1 MSSIRERLFSKNSK
15 YYKKVYDEEKEKQS
29 NIRTNLSKYMS
40 DKGVMVN
47 TNNFGTTRTS
57 LPIQERSENVQN
69 KQFSV
74 NNNSLQRNV
83 ELEQKYQNIKKS
95 DEYKEKEN
103 ELIEQ
108 SNKVGY
114 AKYNYDQELVNEDN
128 IGLYDKTL
136 GTIFEGAKSVFDYS
150 GGLVKN
156 ENGDFMYLPNK
167 TELKQQKVQD
177 SYDTGVGKFL
187 GTAGY
192 EIGKIAGTT
201 AINQVLPGVSSGLYF
216 GKMYVDST
224 NNAIRDGY
232 DTSSATLYGLVSVAS
247 EYITGKFLG
256 SATKKLTGGKTN
268 AYTTLLNDTFN
279 KMLKKPMLSKV
290 LANAGSEATE
300 EFIQEFL
307 DNVTKLAVLDKST
320 NLGDYVS
327 IFNPDTFADALYSAG
342 VGAISGGVLGSVQ
355 DITNNS
361 NSNNIYQTYK
371 NQLLETKKNTTN
383 KEEIERIDGIIA
395 EIDKIQENGIQSNEN
410 ISTVQ
415 DIVNNENRANSN
427 YSMSENNIGF
437 PIKNYQ
443 YVKSDNIKIDNLR
456 KSASQYFDSS
466 KGSVNFINT
475 IEKLI
480 EEKGYNIV
488 FDDTITTFD
497 GKVANGQVTT
507 ENGETTIKLNPKS
520 GRAGEFLLVHEI
532 THVIEND
539 TLRNLVLDYASKKP
553 GYASAIESL
562 KATYGTND
570 VSSEVVADISGQLLG
585 NQEFINSLSLEQ
597 PSIFRRIYNKI
608 IELANK
614 ITGNSNEALFIR
626 DLKNKWEEAYRTT
639 ILGQSVNN
647 INNTIFYSINP
658 NFATEYDN
666 WNKKSRNGNFVIGKT
681 SEALKSIGLDERNI
695 VIDKSKILSIKNK
708 HPEMTDDFIKQIP
721 NILENPTIILKSQS
735 VNGRLVIF
743 GDIITTNGRP
753 ILVAMELNPAENNA
767 NVDKIYKVAS
777 AYGRQNVRHIQNWL
791 NNPDNILYIDKQKNR
806 TINWLNGLGL
816 QLPVPSTNNGSSV
829 NNIPQSNQNV
839 KSDTLSTKYSMQESN
854 TNTDIIDDIREFQKG
869 TNSFVESFKG
879 DYFTE
884 MLKTAGIKVPSS
896 FNYVS
901 DIRPDFSFT
910 TTKNLTRQQY
920 NAISNAMIKLKEFDT
935 NSITQNNIKY
945 SLDENTNITDDQIR
959 EIINNQINYYEDDG
973 YVDSSSS
980 RYEDML
986 SDIFSEVE
994 KIKKSELSDEDSENI
1009 LYLMG
1014 EFYDSELEGYVS
1026 KEIHIRQDDQYNELI
1041 EKIDNS
1047 SDYIKN
1053 HNYISNLKS
1062 DYKYN
1067 ISNKN
1072 EIVNNIED
1080 TFKELTII
1088 DGFISKL
1095 SSLTEID
1102 YIDTSSKST
1111 STYIDIEKQSLN
1123 NKDVVNLLEENGA
1136 NPNDMQKI
1144 IDDEH
1149 IDDTDTIKIR
1159 IANHDVGGRFD
1170 MNSQSFIDYDSG
1182 DIELKIYY
1190 LKNYNNKENVEL
1202 SSTKYSMQ
1210 ENQSDTVDSQEIP
1223 LSQRVSGDKLLDTL
1237 DFIDEIKSVGA
1248 EVDDNGYV
1256 TVYHQT
1262 TDENA
1267 QKIMQTGEMISR
1279 ELDIF
1284 FSTSSNAQ
1292 QSDGRGTTKLEFK
1305 IPAEKLILDDIF
1317 DDNADVKISLNGQN
1331 KLDVS
1336 DYLVT
1341 RSQYSQN
1348 NLTWQEH
1355 LEKNYKATGTRTNM
1369 RDILL
1374 PTREDI
1380 QRIEYSDINLPLPNK
1395 TSNPLEI
1402 ANLTPNNANTTPDL
1416 PVVKRNQVNDGD
1428 SRFAENIRNKTNM
1441 LTEEQKNAILS
1452 DEEVRYYDKITNEES
1467 LNKAFE
1473 KLQKNGADE
1482 TVNWFSKKSEEAN
1495 ATDVAEGWILLKQYA
1510 DNGNSDG
1517 MVAVAKKLRDIGTKS
1532 GQTVQAFNIMARM
1545 TPEGMIKYAQTEL
1558 MDAYDNMVKGKTK
1571 EWIDK
1576 HKSDFDLTP
1585 QETGAILD
1593 IMKKVSTMEDGYD
1606 KRVELAKI
1614 QKIMTDKLP
1623 PSRGAGIKSWMRIS
1637 MLFNPKTQI
1646 RNVAGNAVIAPVN
1659 YFSDLFASIAD
1670 KMVGSKTGYRTTGIT
1685 DIPNYVKGFKKG
1697 AYQSYND
1704 FRLGIN
1710 TRNIKGN
1717 RFEITEGKSF
1727 NNNTRIGKTLNRVDS
1742 LLSFMLD
1749 AGDRT
1754 FYEAS
1759 FTNSINNQLVLN
1771 NTTEVTQEMIDIAT
1785 QEALSRT
1792 WQDNNNYT
1800 KFVLSVR
1807 NGLNKINV
1815 KGYGLGDV
1823 LIPFAKTPANLTKAI
1838 VDYSPAGL
1846 VNTLVKGKNLKNA
1859 IETGQFTPQMQH
1871 DFVQSLGKATAGT
1884 MLYVLGYALAKAGI
1898 TSGESDDDKDVQN
1911 FMKNTLGVNSYSI
1924 KIGDKSFTYDWAQPL
1939 AAPLSI
1945 MANIVQKENENASTL
1960 ETVLS
1965 SLDTAGNILLEQS
1978 FMESINTA
1986 LNNTSGLATGV
1997 QEAIFDLPARAIPT
2011 FMKQIADMIDGTQ
2024 RTSFEYGK
2032 PLESAINSVKSKIPF
2047 LSKTLAPSVDSMGR
2061 EIQKYGGKNN
2071 IFNVF
2076 LNPANVS
2083 TENISIS
2090 AKEIYRL
2097 YKSTGETNI
2106 MPRVAPYYINQD
2118 GNKITLSSEQRA
2130 KYQKISGDIIEDNVK
2145 KLLQNSQYNELS
2157 DKEKTEVISDIVNYS
2172 YNIAQ
2177 KEVLDIELSETYKKA
2192 YEYSQIGDISDYY
2205 NFKANIDDTDKDTK
2219 RDSISNYLL
2228 NSDLDNVELA
2238 FLYGSYYSSEEILNN
2253 LVKADIPL
2261 KEFIKYDS
2269 QEFTS
2274 DYYTNGKTIPNSRKY
2289 KVINYINSLSLS
2301 IPQKAILIKMEYN
2314 SFDAYDTQIVN
2325 YINDF
2330 DYSEFDKAS
2339 MLKLIGFDF
2348 YDKYLVN
2355 YINSQ
2360 NLSIDEKEEKLKDL
2374 GFTIRNGVVYFK

>member
-15 YYKKVYDEEKEKQS
+15 YYKKIYDEEKEKQS

-57 LPIQERSENVQN
+57 LPIQERSETVQN
-69 KQFSV
+69 KQFSI

-83 ELEQKYQNIKKS
+83 ELEQKYQDIKKS

-114 AKYNYDQELVNEDN
+114 AKYNYDQALVNEDD

-136 GTIFEGAKSVFDYS
+136 GTLFEGAKSVFDYS
-150 GGLVKN
+150 GGFVKN
-156 ENGDFMYLPNK
+156 ENGDFMYLPNR

-177 SYDTGVGKFL
+177 SYDTEIGKFL

-201 AINQVLPGVSSGLYF
+201 AINQILPGVGSGLYF

-224 NNAIRDGY
+224 NNAIREGY

-247 EYITGKFLG
+247 EYLTGKFLG
-256 SATKKLTGGKTN
+256 SATKGLTGGKTN
-268 AYTTLLNDTFN
+268 AYETLLNDTFN

-300 EFIQEFL
+300 EFIQEYL

-320 NLGDYVS
+320 NLGDYAS
-327 IFNPDTFADALYSAG
+327 IFTNPDILSDALYSAG
-342 VGAISGGVLGSVQ
+342 VGAVSGGVLGGVQ
-355 DITNNS
+355 DIANNN

-383 KEEIERIDGIIA
+383 KEEIARIDGIIA

-415 DIVNNENRANSN
+415 DIVNYENQAKLN
-427 YSMSENNIGF
+427 YSMEENNIGF
-437 PIKNYQ
+437 PIKSYQ

-456 KSASQYFDSS
+456 KSASQYFDNS

-480 EEKGYNIV
+480 DEKGYNIV

-520 GRAGEFLLVHEI
+520 GRAGEFLLIHEI
-532 THVIEND
+532 THAIEND

-553 GYASAIESL
+553 EYASAIESL

-626 DLKNKWEEAYRTT
+626 DLKNKWEEAYRIKNSNNLNGTKYHVSDNFSNEIDQVLNGTYKSNNQVKARDYTPQILVENGVSDLPMLITAKHIKST
-639 ILGQSVNN
+639 IYSFDEAQKLGLPTDNVNYHALGKERLLN
-647 INNTIFYSINP
+647 
-658 NFATEYDN
+658 
-666 WNKKSRNGNFVIGKT
+666 VIDSLDDPLEIYKT
-681 SEALKSIGLDERNI
+681 SKDNYLVITEILDDNGRNI
-695 VIDKSKILSIKNK
+695 VVPIKIDGKGTYNDVYIDENQIK
-708 HPEMTDDFIKQIP
+708 
-721 NILENPTIILKSQS
+721 
-735 VNGRLVIF
+735 
-743 GDIITTNGRP
+743 
-753 ILVAMELNPAENNA
+753 
-767 NVDKIYKVAS
+767 S
-777 AYGRQNVRHIQNWL
+777 AYGRNNLERYLKNNNFEKIYTKKGITL
-791 NNPDNILYIDKQKNR
+791 NERVQYPNIGNSID
-806 TINWLNGLGL
+806 
-816 QLPVPSTNNGSSV
+816 
-829 NNIPQSNQNV
+829 NNIPQSTQNV
-839 KSDTLSTKYSMQESN
+839 KSDTSSVTSSTSVKQDFSYQ
-854 TNTDIIDDIREFQKG
+854 G
-869 TNSFVESFKG
+869 TNHSRDKASGKG
-879 DYFTE
+879 ITVDKMY
-884 MLKTAGIKVPSS
+884 
-896 FNYVS
+896 
-901 DIRPDFSFT
+901 
-910 TTKNLTRQQY
+910 QQ
-920 NAISNAMIKLKEFDT
+920 IPKLA
-935 NSITQNNIKY
+935 NN
-945 SLDENTNITDDQIR
+945 T
-959 EIINNQINYYEDDG
+959 
-973 YVDSSSS
+973 
-980 RYEDML
+980 
-986 SDIFSEVE
+986 
-994 KIKKSELSDEDSENI
+994 
-1009 LYLMG
+1009 
-1014 EFYDSELEGYVS
+1014 
-1026 KEIHIRQDDQYNELI
+1026 
-1041 EKIDNS
+1041 
-1047 SDYIKN
+1047 
-1053 HNYISNLKS
+1053 
-1062 DYKYN
+1062 
-1067 ISNKN
+1067 
-1072 EIVNNIED
+1072 
-1080 TFKELTII
+1080 
-1088 DGFISKL
+1088 
-1095 SSLTEID
+1095 
-1102 YIDTSSKST
+1102 
-1111 STYIDIEKQSLN
+1111 LN
-1123 NKDVVNLLEENGA
+1123 DV
-1136 NPNDMQKI
+1136 
-1144 IDDEH
+1144 
-1149 IDDTDTIKIR
+1149 
-1159 IANHDVGGRFD
+1159 
-1170 MNSQSFIDYDSG
+1170 
-1182 DIELKIYY
+1182 
-1190 LKNYNNKENVEL
+1190 NNKEAFEQIEKVKDNPNAKITIYRATTGDTINSGDWVFLDKNHAESFTKSIITKTPLPGYKVVEKTVKASDVDWTGKNL
-1202 SSTKYSMQ
+1202 EFGYFPQTQSNISSTNYSMQ
-1210 ENQSDTVDSQEIP
+1210 ENQSNTLQSQEIP
-1223 LSQRVSGDKLLDTL
+1223 LDQRVSGDKLLDTL

-1248 EVDDNGYV
+1248 VVDDNGYV

-1355 LEKNYKATGTRTNM
+1355 LEKNYKSTGTRTNM

-1374 PTREDI
+1374 PTRDDI
-1380 QRIEYSDINLPLPNK
+1380 QRLEYSDINLPLPNK

-1441 LTEEQKNAILS
+1441 LTDEQKNVILS

-1838 VDYSPAGL
+1838 VDYSPVGL

-1924 KIGDKSFTYDWAQPL
+1924 KIGDKSFTYDWAQPI

-1945 MANIVQKENENASTL
+1945 MANIVQKEDENASTL

-2083 TENISIS
+2083 TENISTS

-2106 MPRVAPYYINQD
+2106 MPRVAPYSINQD
-2118 GNKITLSSEQRA
+2118 GDKITLSSEQRA
-2130 KYQKISGDIIEDNVK
+2130 KYQKVSGSIIEDNVK
-2145 KLLQNSQYNELS
+2145 KLLQNSQYNELD

-2228 NSDLDNVELA
+2228 NSDLDNEELA

-2274 DYYTNGKTIPNSRKY
+2274 DYYANGKTIPNSRKY

-2374 GFTIRNGVVYFK
+2374 GFNIRNGVVYFR

>member
-40 DKGVMVN
+40 DNREENQQQAILEEPKLPILEELKKNYDNAQKKVEEDTQKVGNYLNERGQNVNINKPFQANLISNRVIDNSKKNLNGRVTLHDVVEDYNKVLNGEDENTTSQAN
-47 TNNFGTTRTS
+47 TNKEGIKQLKENLRLSKNERALSKYLYESEKVNSEDVTFADKTIGQIPRAISDLFSNMTDSRDIKDEQGNTTR
-57 LPIQERSENVQN
+57 LPSYSE
-69 KQFSV
+69 
-74 NNNSLQRNV
+74 
-83 ELEQKYQNIKKS
+83 I
-95 DEYKEKEN
+95 
-103 ELIEQ
+103 
-108 SNKVGY
+108 
-114 AKYNYDQELVNEDN
+114 
-128 IGLYDKTL
+128 
-136 GTIFEGAKSVFDYS
+136 
-150 GGLVKN
+150 
-156 ENGDFMYLPNK
+156 
-167 TELKQQKVQD
+167 KQQKVSD
-177 SYDTGVGKFL
+177 SYDTKIGKFL
-187 GTAGY
+187 GDSLYNVTK
-192 EIGKIAGTT
+192 IGTSTLLNIPTFGVGGS
-201 AINQVLPGVSSGLYF
+201 AIYWSDMFLDSYNNVKNQ
-216 GKMYVDST
+216 
-224 NNAIRDGY
+224 GY
-232 DTSSATLYGLVSVAS
+232 DEGDASLYALVNVAQ
-247 EYITGKFLG
+247 EYLVGKFLG
-256 SATKKLTGGKTN
+256 SATKGLTGGKTN
-268 AYTTLLNDTFN
+268 AYETLLNNTFN
-279 KMLKKPMLSKV
+279 KILKKPMASKI

-300 EFIQEFL
+300 EFIQEYL

-320 NLGDYVS
+320 NLGDYAS
-327 IFNPDTFADALYSAG
+327 IFTNSDILSDALYSAG

-355 DITNNS
+355 DIANNR
-361 NSNNIYQTYK
+361 NNNNIYQTYK

-415 DIVNNENRANSN
+415 DIVNNENRANLN

-480 EEKGYNIV
+480 EEKDYNIV

-507 ENGETTIKLNPKS
+507 NNGETTIKLNPKS

-539 TLRNLVLDYASKKP
+539 TLKKLVIDYASKKP

-585 NQEFINSLSLEQ
+585 NQEFINNLSLEQ

-626 DLKNKWEEAYRTT
+626 DLKNKWEEAYRIKNSNNLNGTKYHVSDNFSNEIDQVLNGTYKSNNQVKARDYTPQILVENGVSDLPMLITAKHIKST
-639 ILGQSVNN
+639 IYSFDEAQNLGLPTDNVNYHALGKERLLN
-647 INNTIFYSINP
+647 
-658 NFATEYDN
+658 
-666 WNKKSRNGNFVIGKT
+666 VIDSLDDPLEIYKT
-681 SEALKSIGLDERNI
+681 SKDNYLVITEILDDNGRNI
-695 VIDKSKILSIKNK
+695 VVPIKIDGKGTYNDVYIDENQIK
-708 HPEMTDDFIKQIP
+708 
-721 NILENPTIILKSQS
+721 
-735 VNGRLVIF
+735 
-743 GDIITTNGRP
+743 
-753 ILVAMELNPAENNA
+753 
-767 NVDKIYKVAS
+767 S
-777 AYGRQNVRHIQNWL
+777 AYGRNNLERYLKNNNFEKIYTKKGITL
-791 NNPDNILYIDKQKNR
+791 NERVQYPNIGNSID
-806 TINWLNGLGL
+806 
-816 QLPVPSTNNGSSV
+816 
-829 NNIPQSNQNV
+829 NNIPQSTQNV
-839 KSDTLSTKYSMQESN
+839 KSDTSSASSTSVKQDFSYQ
-854 TNTDIIDDIREFQKG
+854 G
-869 TNSFVESFKG
+869 TNHSRDKASGKG
-879 DYFTE
+879 ITVDKMY
-884 MLKTAGIKVPSS
+884 
-896 FNYVS
+896 
-901 DIRPDFSFT
+901 
-910 TTKNLTRQQY
+910 QQ
-920 NAISNAMIKLKEFDT
+920 IPKLA
-935 NSITQNNIKY
+935 NN
-945 SLDENTNITDDQIR
+945 T
-959 EIINNQINYYEDDG
+959 
-973 YVDSSSS
+973 
-980 RYEDML
+980 
-986 SDIFSEVE
+986 
-994 KIKKSELSDEDSENI
+994 
-1009 LYLMG
+1009 
-1014 EFYDSELEGYVS
+1014 
-1026 KEIHIRQDDQYNELI
+1026 
-1041 EKIDNS
+1041 
-1047 SDYIKN
+1047 
-1053 HNYISNLKS
+1053 
-1062 DYKYN
+1062 
-1067 ISNKN
+1067 
-1072 EIVNNIED
+1072 
-1080 TFKELTII
+1080 
-1088 DGFISKL
+1088 
-1095 SSLTEID
+1095 
-1102 YIDTSSKST
+1102 
-1111 STYIDIEKQSLN
+1111 LN
-1123 NKDVVNLLEENGA
+1123 DV
-1136 NPNDMQKI
+1136 
-1144 IDDEH
+1144 
-1149 IDDTDTIKIR
+1149 
-1159 IANHDVGGRFD
+1159 
-1170 MNSQSFIDYDSG
+1170 
-1182 DIELKIYY
+1182 
-1190 LKNYNNKENVEL
+1190 NNKEAFEQIEKVKDNPNAKITIYRATTGDTINSGDWVFLDKNHAESFTKSIITKTPLPGYKVVEKTVKASDVDWTGKNL
-1202 SSTKYSMQ
+1202 EFGYFPQTQSNISSTNYSMQ
-1210 ENQSDTVDSQEIP
+1210 ENQSNTLQSQEIP
-1223 LSQRVSGDKLLDTL
+1223 LDQRVSGDKLLDTL

-1248 EVDDNGYV
+1248 VVDDNGYV

-1355 LEKNYKATGTRTNM
+1355 LEKNYKSTGTRTNM

-1374 PTREDI
+1374 PTRDDI
-1380 QRIEYSDINLPLPNK
+1380 QRLEYSDINLPLPNK

-1441 LTEEQKNAILS
+1441 LTEEQKNVILS

-2083 TENISIS
+2083 TENISTS

-2106 MPRVAPYYINQD
+2106 MPRVAPYSINQD
-2118 GNKITLSSEQRA
+2118 GDKIILSSEQRA
-2130 KYQKISGDIIEDNVK
+2130 KYQKVSGSIIEDNVK
-2145 KLLQNSQYNELS
+2145 KLLQNSQYNELD

-2238 FLYGSYYSSEEILNN
+2238 FLYGSYYSSEDTLNN
-2253 LVKADIPL
+2253 LLKVDIPL
-2261 KEFIKYDS
+2261 KEFIKYNS

-2274 DYYTNGKTIPNSRKY
+2274 DYYTNGKTIPNSRKN

-2330 DYSEFDKAS
+2330 NYSEFDKAS

-2374 GFTIRNGVVYFK
+2374 GFTIRNGMVYFR